1 MNMLISNFIKKSFLV
16 SIVFLSLF
24 VTSCKKENDDTL
36 YQVNEEELLPSN
48 VNKKRLKTNEQ
59 YVSILYANLF
69 QKALSANKVY
79 DISQCFE
86 SIGDKVVA
94 REVLISNFM
103 NKPDVLIPS
112 VTQMNA
118 NVEQFVIDTYK
129 RFYIRLPTEAEKEYI
144 KKSITADP
152 NLTPEL
158 VYMSF
163 ALSDEYMYY

>member
-1 MNMLISNFIKKSFLV
+1 MLISKSLKNISFILLLAV
-16 SIVFLSLF
+16 SIAN
-24 VTSCKKENDDTL
+24 TGCKKKDEATL

-48 VNKKRLKTNEQ
+48 VNKKRMKTNEQ

-103 NKPDVLIPS
+103 NKPDVLIPT
-112 VTQMNA
+112 VAQMNA
-118 NVEQFVIDTYK
+118 DLDKFVTDTYK

>member
-1 MNMLISNFIKKSFLV
+1 MLISNFIKKSFLV

-48 VNKKRLKTNEQ
+48 INKKRLKTNEQ

-112 VTQMNA
+112 ITQMNA

>member
-1 MNMLISNFIKKSFLV
+1 MLISSFIKKSFLV

-24 VTSCKKENDDTL
+24 VTSCKKENDETL

>member
-1 MNMLISNFIKKSFLV
+1 MLISNFIKKSFLV

>member
-1 MNMLISNFIKKSFLV
+1 MSMLIFKSTKQAVFIV
-16 SIVFLSLF
+16 IVAITLLN
-24 VTSCKKENDDTL
+24 TSCKKKDDTTL
-36 YQVNEEELLPSN
+36 YQVNDEELLPSN

-69 QKALSANKVY
+69 QKALSANSVY

-118 NVEQFVIDTYK
+118 DIDKFVVDTYK
-129 RFYIRLPTEAEKEYI
+129 RFYIRLPTEAEKAYI

>member
-1 MNMLISNFIKKSFLV
+1 MLISKSLKNISFILLLAV
-16 SIVFLSLF
+16 SIAN
-24 VTSCKKENDDTL
+24 TSCKKKDDATL

-48 VNKKRLKTNEQ
+48 VNKKRMKTNEQ

-103 NKPDVLIPS
+103 NKPDVLIPTVS
-112 VTQMNA
+112 QMNA
-118 NVEQFVIDTYK
+118 DLDKFVTDTYK

>member
-1 MNMLISNFIKKSFLV
+1 MLISSFIKKSFLV

-118 NVEQFVIDTYK
+118 NVDQFVIDTYK

>member
-1 MNMLISNFIKKSFLV
+1 MLIFNSFKKAVFIAIASVAIV
-16 SIVFLSLF
+16 SSG
-24 VTSCKKENDDTL
+24 CKKKDDTTL

-86 SIGDKVVA
+86 SIGDKVIA

-103 NKPDVLIPS
+103 NKPDVLIPT
-112 VTQMNA
+112 VAQMNA
-118 NVEQFVIDTYK
+118 DVDKFVVDTYK
-129 RFYIRLPTEAEKEYI
+129 RFYVRLPTEAEKEYI

>member
-1 MNMLISNFIKKSFLV
+1 MLISNFIKKSFLV

-24 VTSCKKENDDTL
+24 ITSCKKENDATL

-48 VNKKRLKTNEQ
+48 INKKRLKTNEQ

>member
-1 MNMLISNFIKKSFLV
+1 MLTSKFIKYISGLLIVLSFF
-16 SIVFLSLF
+16 SIS
-24 VTSCKKENDDTL
+24 SCKKKDDSTL
-36 YQVNEEELLPSN
+36 YQVNEVELLPSN
-48 VNKKRLKTNEQ
+48 INKKRLKTNEQ

-112 VTQMNA
+112 VSQMNA
-118 NVEQFVIDTYK
+118 NVEQFVVDTYK